1 MSPKPAFNPEG
12 RVRGGFPVATVRALF
27 ADALKPSIPN
37 ALTLARFAL
46 TAVFVAILSLAP
58 AEREGLG
65 RACLWSA
72 GVFVIAACTD
82 ALDGFLARRW
92 NVISTFGRVMDPVA
106 DKVLVIGALILLAGP
121 TFHVADPSG
130 AYQVSGV
137 EGWMVVIVLLRE
149 LVVTSIRAVLESQGV
164 KFGADAAGKAKMVL
178 QSAVTP
184 LILVLIGVSW
194 PEPGTWSRAVVL
206 AGVWAMLLATIVSG
220 LPYLA
225 RAVRTGRLSG
235 ESTP

>member
-1 MSPKPAFNPEG
+1 MPALLAEG
-12 RVRGGFPVATVRALF
+12 
-27 ADALKPSIPN
+27 LKSSIPN

-46 TAVFVAILSLAP
+46 TAVFVAILALAP
-58 AEREGLG
+58 ADREGLG
-65 RACLWSA
+65 RACLWAA
-72 GVFVIAACTD
+72 GVFVVAACTD

-92 NVISTFGRVMDPVA
+92 SVISTFGRVMDPVA

-121 TFHVADPSG
+121 TFHVQAPGGS
-130 AYQVSGV
+130 YQVSGV

-194 PEPGTWSRAVVL
+194 PEPGTWGRSVVL
-206 AGVWAMLLATIVSG
+206 AGVWAMLLATVVSG

-235 ESTP
+235 ERSP